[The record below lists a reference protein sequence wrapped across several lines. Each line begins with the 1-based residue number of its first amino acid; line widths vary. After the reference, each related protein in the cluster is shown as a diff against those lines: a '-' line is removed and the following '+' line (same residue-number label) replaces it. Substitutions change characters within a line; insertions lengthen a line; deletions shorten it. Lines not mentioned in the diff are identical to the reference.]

1 MSTTIIAKKER
12 ISLDK
17 RLMATSFDPQAEP
30 DKVLDPELCK
40 ECPTKIC
47 VHACPA
53 KLYEEAEDG
62 TVVYTHEGCLECR
75 TCEYVCTYYG
85 NKGLTFGLP
94 AGNFGVKYRFS

>member
-1 MSTTIIAKKER
+1 MSTIVAGKEK

-17 RLMATSFDPQAEP
+17 RLLATSFDPQEEP
-30 DKVLDPELCK
+30 DKFLDK
-40 ECPTKIC
+40 EKCIACETKIC
-47 VHACPA
+47 VKACPA

-62 TVVYTHEGCLECR
+62 SVIYNHEGCLECR
-75 TCEYVCTYYG
+75 TCDYVCTYFG